1 MLKLK
6 LQYFGHLMQTDNSLE
21 KSLTLRK
28 IEGRRRRGHQR
39 MRWLD
44 GMNMNLGKLWEMV
57 SNRKPGVLQST
68 GSQRDRHDSTTA
80 SLSATLW
87 TVACQAPLS
96 MGFSSKNTRVGCR
109 VLLQCISST
118 QGSDLRLLSLLHSQE
133 DSLPLGHLGSLG
145 KSPSSIIIQD
155 NIHSVIQQ

>member
-21 KSLTLRK
+21 KSLALGK
-28 IEGRRRRGHQR
+28 IEGRRRRRCQR

-44 GMNMNLGKLWEMV
+44 GMNVNLGKLWEMV
-57 SNRKPGVLQST
+57 RNRKPGVLQST
-68 GSQRDRHDSTTA
+68 GSQRDRHNSTTT

-87 TVACQAPLS
+87 TVALQAPLS

-109 VLLQCISST
+109 VPLQCISPT
-118 QGSDLRLLSLLHSQE
+118 QGSNLRLLSLLPWQE
-133 DSLPLGHLGSLG
+133 DFLLLGHLGSPG
-145 KSPSSIIIQD
+145 KSPSSVIIQD